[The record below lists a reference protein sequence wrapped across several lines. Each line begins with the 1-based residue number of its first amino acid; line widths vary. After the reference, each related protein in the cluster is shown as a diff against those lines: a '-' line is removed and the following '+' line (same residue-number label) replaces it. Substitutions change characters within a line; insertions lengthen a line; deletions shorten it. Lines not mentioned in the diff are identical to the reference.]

1 MVDES
6 EKQISPADRASGGP
20 EISASENYTVLAG
33 ARVPDFD
40 LGKIRAYAV
49 RDERGAKEN
58 LVARICPPEAMPRLQ
73 NVGQVR
79 NLTEASL
86 LRPLD
91 YSTVTWPGIDGSS
104 TALIFARPMHGTL
117 MSADDTTINPM
128 HPDEITRCLFG
139 PAVLTLGYMSQRSVT
154 HRAIRPDNIYWDG
167 LMKTSV
173 QLGDCLSTGPAMMQP
188 VLFESIESGMTPP
201 VGRGP
206 GTIADDFY
214 ALGVTTLILSLGRVP
229 LQGLSPEEIVR
240 EKLRHGSFAA
250 LMEGERPPFG
260 LRELLRGLLSDDTH
274 NRWGLEQ
281 LEQWLGGGQRSSVQ
295 KVRTGSVPRS
305 FRFDGKDYSNYRL
318 LADAFGRDLKKAAS
332 AIGDPKFDEW
342 LRKGLNDHSLADRMQ
357 AVLNAGSDSG
367 RAARPGASQVTRV
380 CLLLDPY
387 GPIRAKGL
395 VAMPSGIGSSL
406 SDAFI
411 RKDTAAIESL
421 RNCLQDGAPADW
433 FKLKG
438 ETETIIYEQ
447 KIKLFDRMQQFLGN
461 KAMGYGIERCLYTLD
476 PYHACR
482 SAVTDGAAVT
492 EAREL
497 LPAIEKVVQRRGE
510 FSPIVD
516 RHLIAFIVTRFKINI
531 DRPLAALDLE
541 QDDESGIKL
550 AMLTIFAR
558 AQTKHGPAELPAMT
572 SWFARELESTVNRIN
587 SRSFRDQMRK
597 RIRAL
602 ANGGSLI
609 KLHACL
615 SNDKAY
621 RQDDSARKKAAREF
635 VLAAK
640 EIAQLESQE
649 FRDSA
654 QRSGW
659 KIASGISTTV
669 SVLSVCFVAFG

>member
-128 HPDEITRCLFG
+128 HPDEITRCLLG

-214 ALGVTTLILSLGRVP
+214 ALGVTTLILSLGRVT

-250 LMEGERPPFG
+250 LMEGERPPSACVSFCAVCCQMT
-260 LRELLRGLLSDDTH
+260 RITA
-274 NRWGLEQ
+274 
-281 LEQWLGGGQRSSVQ
+281 GGWSSWNN
-295 KVRTGSVPRS
+295 GSVVGNGPQSR
-305 FRFDGKDYSNYRL
+305 RFE
-318 LADAFGRDLKKAAS
+318 
-332 AIGDPKFDEW
+332 P
-342 LRKGLNDHSLADRMQ
+342 
-357 AVLNAGSDSG
+357 VLCRG
-367 RAARPGASQVTRV
+367 
-380 CLLLDPY
+380 
-387 GPIRAKGL
+387 
-395 VAMPSGIGSSL
+395 PSGLTGRITPTTGCW
-406 SDAFI
+406 
-411 RKDTAAIESL
+411 RT
-421 RNCLQDGAPADW
+421 
-433 FKLKG
+433 
-438 ETETIIYEQ
+438 
-447 KIKLFDRMQQFLGN
+447 
-461 KAMGYGIERCLYTLD
+461 
-476 PYHACR
+476 R
-482 SAVTDGAAVT
+482 SAAT
-492 EAREL
+492 
-497 LPAIEKVVQRRGE
+497 
-510 FSPIVD
+510 
-516 RHLIAFIVTRFKINI
+516 
-531 DRPLAALDLE
+531 
-541 QDDESGIKL
+541 
-550 AMLTIFAR
+550 
-558 AQTKHGPAELPAMT
+558 
-572 SWFARELESTVNRIN
+572 
-587 SRSFRDQMRK
+587 
-597 RIRAL
+597 
-602 ANGGSLI
+602 
-609 KLHACL
+609 
-615 SNDKAY
+615 
-621 RQDDSARKKAAREF
+621 
-635 VLAAK
+635 
-640 EIAQLESQE
+640 
-649 FRDSA
+649 
-654 QRSGW
+654 
-659 KIASGISTTV
+659 
-669 SVLSVCFVAFG
+669 